1 MPHDERLAPEDRSD
15 SIIKTRKTMP
25 RVNLGI
31 FAAVC
36 AACFL
41 FGFPAYPQNTKSAR
55 APGVGSVKGVPI
67 TAEDLNKAAAN
78 DLQRAELQH
87 LQAEA
92 NYARAKHLA
101 LEKALAQLI
110 EDKVL
115 DAEAAHKGLTKQALL
130 DKELAGKVKEPT
142 PEDLDAHYPPDKR
155 LTGDSRDNVFAR
167 MKQVLKTE
175 NYNKAKAVYVAQL
188 KKKYG
193 VTESLKP
200 FRLTVDTEGSPSIGP
215 DAAPITVVDFSD
227 FQCSS
232 CGSFEKSL
240 RDLQKKYGGQVR
252 LVFRNFAHEQPYAE
266 MAAEAALCAG
276 DQGRFWEMH
285 DSLFQTGRPEPQYL
299 NLHAARLNLNLQ
311 EFGACLMSGRHAE
324 SVKRDLFAA
333 AGLGVTNAPAVF
345 VNGRPVLALR
355 TVEDIAE
362 VIDEELQSPAQLA
375 KRENSPIK

>member
-1 MPHDERLAPEDRSD
+1 MSHDERPAQEDLSD
-15 SIIKTRKTMP
+15 SIIKMRKAMS

-41 FGFPAYPQNTKSAR
+41 FGFAAYPQNTMSAR
-55 APGVGSVKGVPI
+55 EARVGSVKGMPI
-67 TAEDLNKAAAN
+67 TTEDLNEAAAN

-92 NYARAKHLA
+92 AYTRATHLA
-101 LEKALAQLI
+101 LEKALAKII
-110 EDKVL
+110 EDRVL
-115 DAEAAHKGLTKQALL
+115 DAEAASKGLTKQALL

-142 PEDLDAHYPPDKR
+142 PEDLDAHYPFDKR
-155 LTGDSRDNVFAR
+155 LTGDSRDKVFAR
-167 MKQVLKTE
+167 MKQALRTE
-175 NYNKAKAVYVAQL
+175 NYNKAKAAYVAQL

-193 VTESLKP
+193 VKESLRP
-200 FRLTVDTEGSPSIGP
+200 FRLTVATAGSPSVGP
-215 DAAPITVVDFSD
+215 DAAPVTVVEFSD

-240 RDLQKKYGGQVR
+240 RDLQKKYGDQVR
-252 LVFRNFAHEQPYAE
+252 LVFRNFANEQPYAQ

-285 DSLFQTGRPEPQYL
+285 DSLFQSGHPEPQYL
-299 NLHAARLNLNLQ
+299 NFHAVRLNLDLP
-311 EFGACLMSGRHAE
+311 EFSACMSSGRKAE
-324 SVKRDLFAA
+324 SVRKDLYAA

-355 TVEDIAE
+355 GVEDIAAL
-362 VIDEELQSPAQLA
+362 IDEELNSTVQLT
-375 KRENSPIK
+375 KRENSPNK